1 MDVVSWEEVQS
12 RGLGARDVRRLVAT
26 GEWTR
31 LRRGWFATRAAADDE
46 DAHRLR
52 AIAYKREYAGRA
64 VISHVSALV
73 HWELPTIDRDLSVVH
88 LSRTVAGKSRRL
100 GDLHLHVALA
110 RELQPRDGVEHPA
123 IAALQVAQTDLPA
136 ALAAADAAWRRG
148 LLRPDDLELCAPAF
162 LRRKGRVATAQV
174 VEQIDR
180 RHESPGE
187 TLTALQLRL
196 AGVAYE
202 PQFDVPDSGQ
212 WTPAGRGYR
221 ADFRVIG
228 HNVLIEFDGKV
239 KYENGDSVFQEK
251 KREDH
256 LRSLGWI
263 VVRVVWSDLKIPGR
277 VATLVREAVA
287 RAS

>member
-1 MDVVSWEEVQS
+1 MDVVSWEEVES

-46 DAHRLR
+46 D
-52 AIAYKREYAGRA
+52 
-64 VISHVSALV
+64 
-73 HWELPTIDRDLSVVH
+73 
-88 LSRTVAGKSRRL
+88 
-100 GDLHLHVALA
+100 
-110 RELQPRDGVEHPA
+110 
-123 IAALQVAQTDLPA
+123 
-136 ALAAADAAWRRG
+136 
-148 LLRPDDLELCAPAF
+148 
-162 LRRKGRVATAQV
+162 AQV

-221 ADFRVIG
+221 ADVRVIG

-239 KYENGDSVFQEK
+239 TYENGDSVFQEK

-287 RAS
+287 QVTYKGPGYVRMRTL

>member
-1 MDVVSWEEVQS
+1 MDVVSWEEVES

-26 GEWTR
+26 GEGTR
-31 LRRGWFATRAAADDE
+31 LRRGWFATRSAADDE

-73 HWELPTIDRDLSVVH
+73 HRELPTIDRDLSVVH

-100 GDLHLHVALA
+100 
-110 RELQPRDGVEHPA
+110 
-123 IAALQVAQTDLPA
+123 
-136 ALAAADAAWRRG
+136 
-148 LLRPDDLELCAPAF
+148 
-162 LRRKGRVATAQV
+162 
-174 VEQIDR
+174 
-180 RHESPGE
+180 
-187 TLTALQLRL
+187 
-196 AGVAYE
+196 
-202 PQFDVPDSGQ
+202 
-212 WTPAGRGYR
+212 
-221 ADFRVIG
+221 
-228 HNVLIEFDGKV
+228 
-239 KYENGDSVFQEK
+239 GDSVFQEK